1 MIDKS
6 CSHRCSSFTDA
17 DADNDDDDDDDTTAD
32 VDSGLAQRVKN
43 DNKKIPSSNNFQVS
57 IEFFC
62 LLKPV
67 FIPSGIAETHSY
79 LLLILFKGCDVTGSH
94 NSLFPYDIV
103 R

>member
-6 CSHRCSSFTDA
+6 CSHRCSSFTNA
-17 DADNDDDDDDDTTAD
+17 DADDDDGDDDDTTAD
-32 VDSGLAQRVKN
+32 VDSGLAQRVKMI
-43 DNKKIPSSNNFQVS
+43 KKIPSSNNFKVS

-67 FIPSGIAETHSY
+67 FIPGGIAETHSY
-79 LLLILFKGCDVTGSH
+79 LLLILFKGCDVTGYH
-94 NSLFPYDIV
+94 NSQFPYDFV